1 MGSDKQSIYPLN
13 GDEGY
18 EDALATE
25 IALKWADLL
34 FKMYIDKFSEYQ
46 TNFCVNIYYC
56 RGNYLQF
63 NAKQ

>member
-25 IALKWADLL
+25 IVLKW
-34 FKMYIDKFSEYQ
+34 
-46 TNFCVNIYYC
+46 TNFQNI
-56 RGNYLQF
+56 
-63 NAKQ
+63 KQISALIFIIAEEIICNLMPNNN

>member
-25 IALKWADLL
+25 IALKWTDLSL
-34 FKMYIDKFSEYQ
+34 TAAVSSSSVYDF
-46 TNFCVNIYYC
+46 
-56 RGNYLQF
+56 LH
-63 NAKQ
+63 A

>member
-25 IALKWADLL
+25 IALKWTDLIQGSFRPL
-34 FKMYIDKFSEYQ
+34 FIQQLPLMLNPDLALHY
-46 TNFCVNIYYC
+46 
-56 RGNYLQF
+56 
-63 NAKQ
+63 